1 MALIKCP
8 ECGKEV
14 SDRSDVC
21 VNCGFPIKEQLAED
35 ALRFDIIR
43 LGKTLSMTDEEFEII
58 VENEK
63 WLLKELLNYNDQDIE
78 HIINVYSN
86 PPGYF
91 NFEYEYSKVIA
102 QNLTAE
108 QTLKIIIPLHTYG
121 SNCVSVSHGS
131 GLNKMVFKK
140 DMPHYDEYKD
150 MVGVKKTHYYDEP
163 IITEDQ
169 KPNIYEKI
177 PFKRPQ
183 QSVVSNVNEN
193 VPKCPT
199 CGSHNINKISGLS
212 KAGSVAMWGIFSRKV
227 HKQWHC
233 NNCGSEW

>member
-1 MALIKCP
+1 MALINCP
-8 ECGKEV
+8 ECGKEI
-14 SDRSDVC
+14 SDKSEVC
-21 VNCGFPIKEQLAED
+21 VNCGFPIKQKLEED
-35 ALRFDIIR
+35 ALRYDILR
-43 LGKTLSMTDEEFEII
+43 LGQTLTTSDEDFKII
-58 VENEK
+58 VENER
-63 WLLKELLNYNDQDIE
+63 WLFKEILNYSEQDID

-86 PPGYF
+86 PPKSF

-108 QTLKIIIPLHTYG
+108 QTLKIIIPLYAYG
-121 SNCVSVSHGS
+121 SNCVIVSHGA
-131 GLNKMVFKK
+131 GLNKIIFRT
-140 DMPHYDEYKD
+140 DLPHHDEYKD

-163 IITEDQ
+163 IITEEQ

-177 PFKRPQ
+177 PFNRPQ
-183 QSVVSNVNEN
+183 SSIVSTPNEN

-199 CGSHNINKISGLS
+199 CKSTNIKKISSLS